1 MHPMTHTI
9 RRITRAFLLA
19 LALVAHAGLAA
30 AQARDPL
37 QGLDAYIEQAM
48 RDWQVPGL
56 SIAIVRGDS
65 VIFAKGYGVR
75 EIGKPGRVD
84 ENTVFAVASNTKAVT
99 ATAVG
104 MLVSEG
110 KVAWA
115 DRATKYLPAF
125 ALADPWATRE
135 LNLRDLLAH
144 RSGHQTWA
152 GDLLWYAADRNR
164 AQVLAGVRE
173 VDPQWGFRQQYGYS
187 NLMFIAAGEVIPAVT
202 GTSWEAFVAQRFFAP
217 LGMTRTNT
225 TITALPAMDNVATP
239 HTRRDGAVVVTPYR
253 NVDAGAAAAG
263 INSTARD
270 WAQWI
275 RLQLAN
281 GAYGGRQMVDSA
293 VIRETRTPQTV
304 LRMGVGARRLYPTTH
319 FSTYGLGWFLRDYHG
334 RLLVEHSGGM
344 DGMLSQTGFVPEAGF
359 GVAIF
364 TNYDEHSLGTALF
377 YDVVDRFL
385 GVSGGRDWSRAFLDL
400 NASGAPA
407 DPETGRAKDTRPS
420 VALERYAGTYVNDI
434 LGEARVTVEN
444 GRLHARVLH
453 SPGVAGPMEHW
464 HYDTFR
470 AAWEDR
476 YLGTSLVTFALD
488 AEGRPVTFKTQIR
501 PDFVD
506 PLEYVFTRVPDRR

>member
-1 MHPMTHTI
+1 MTRPI
-9 RRITRAFLLA
+9 RRITRALLLA
-19 LALVAHAGLAA
+19 LAVVTHASAA
-30 AQARDPL
+30 QAQARDPL

-56 SIAIVRGDS
+56 SIAIVRNDS

-75 EIGKPGRVD
+75 EIGKPARVD
-84 ENTVFAVASNTKAVT
+84 ENTVFAVASNTKALT

-110 KVAWA
+110 KAAWT
-115 DRATKYLPAF
+115 DRATKHVPTLQ
-125 ALADPWATRE
+125 LADPWATRE

-152 GDLLWYAADRNR
+152 GDLLWYATPRTR

-187 NLMFIAAGEVIPAVT
+187 NLMFIAAGEVVPAVT
-202 GTSWEAFVAQRFFAP
+202 GQSWETFVAERFFAP
-217 LGMTRTNT
+217 LGMTRTST
-225 TITALPAMDNVATP
+225 TIRALPAMENVATP
-239 HTRRDGAVVVTPYR
+239 HTKRDGAVVVTPYR

-263 INSTARD
+263 INSSARD

-275 RLQLAN
+275 RLQLGN
-281 GAYGGRQMVDSA
+281 GAYGGRQLVDSA
-293 VIRETRTPQTV
+293 VVRETRTPQTL
-304 LRMGVGARRLYPTTH
+304 LRMGAGARRLYPTTH
-319 FSTYGLGWFLRDYHG
+319 FSAYGLGWFLRDYHG

-344 DGMLSQTGFVPEAGF
+344 DGMLSQTGYLPEERF
-359 GVAIF
+359 GVVIF

-377 YDVVDRFL
+377 YDVVDRML
-385 GVSGGRDWSRAFLDL
+385 GLTERRDWSRAFLDL
-400 NASGAPA
+400 NNAGGPPA
-407 DPETGRAKDTRPS
+407 DPEAGRAKDTRPS
-420 VALERYAGTYVNDI
+420 VALERYAGTYTNDI

-444 GRLHARVLH
+444 GRLYVRVPA
-453 SPGVAGPMEHW
+453 STGISGPMEHW

-470 AAWEDR
+470 ARWEDA

-488 AEGRPVTFKTQIR
+488 AEGRPTTFRTQVR